1 MMEKGIEKVD
11 PPWVGERE
19 RPFAPPT
26 PPPPPMPHA
35 STALLEVGDLLPSF
49 TDWGNVP
56 PKDPATMIGTP
67 DPAPEMSEEEW
78 LRELARRV
86 EKLVVRFGG
95 VDRAVRRELELAAR
109 MLNSYAVFWERRNH
123 DIREDR
129 KKREGTGE

>member
-1 MMEKGIEKVD
+1 MMEKRKD
-11 PPWVGERE
+11 SPWVGERE
-19 RPFAPPT
+19 GPTVPPIHT
-26 PPPPPMPHA
+26 PMPHA

-56 PKDPATMIGTP
+56 PKDPTTMIGTP

-78 LRELARRV
+78 LRELARRI